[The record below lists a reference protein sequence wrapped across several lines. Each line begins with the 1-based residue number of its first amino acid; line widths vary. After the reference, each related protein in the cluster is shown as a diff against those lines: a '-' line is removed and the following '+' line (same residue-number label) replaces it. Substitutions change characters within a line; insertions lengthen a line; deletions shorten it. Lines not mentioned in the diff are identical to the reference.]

1 MVIFG
6 VELTVTI
13 ASGEFSLGQ
22 TLFLLKS
29 TFLFFNLRES
39 FVSRP
44 SGGGGFN
51 RNTE

>member
-13 ASGEFSLGQ
+13 ANGEFSLGQ
-22 TLFLLKS
+22 TLFLQKS

-39 FVSRP
+39 FVSR
-44 SGGGGFN
+44 SFEGG
-51 RNTE
+51 